1 MFSFIIAI
9 TTCLAV
15 WSLTGREND
24 HRRVVGAALGV
35 VNSVL
40 WILAAIDGRTYAVAV
55 VAGFCAICFARPLV
69 RHFALLLARGAA

>member
-35 VNSVL
+35 VDSVL